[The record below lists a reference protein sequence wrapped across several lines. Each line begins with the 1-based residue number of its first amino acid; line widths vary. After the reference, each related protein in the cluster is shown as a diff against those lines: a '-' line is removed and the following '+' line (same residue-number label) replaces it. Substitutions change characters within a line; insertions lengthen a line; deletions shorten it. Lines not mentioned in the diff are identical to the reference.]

1 MSHER
6 SVRWVSLGR
15 MDYDEALAIQT
26 RQAERLLQGEDEAQ
40 TVFAV
45 EHPPTITVGRSGT
58 FDHILAGRERLRD
71 MGVEVREVD
80 RGGDVTYHGP
90 GQWVLYP
97 VLHLAPWGNDI
108 GRYVRML
115 EEVVIRALAE
125 VGITGDRV
133 KEYPGV
139 WVGRDKVCAIG
150 VRARRRTS
158 GEFVTYHGLALNV
171 NTNLAHFN
179 LIVPCGIA
187 DRGVTSVQR
196 LLGREQPFSE
206 WEARLRAAFNA
217 VFLEDGADV
226 DVAADEAAEAR

>member
-1 MSHER
+1 M
-6 SVRWVSLGR
+6 G
-15 MDYDEALAIQT
+15 YDEALAIQT
-26 RQAERLLQGEDEAQ
+26 EQAERLLRGEDDAQ

-58 FDHILAGRERLRD
+58 FDHILMGRERLRSL
-71 MGVEVREVD
+71 GIEVREVD

-125 VGITGDRV
+125 DGVRAGRE

-139 WVGRDKVCAIG
+139 WVGADKVCAIG
-150 VRARRRTS
+150 VRARRRPS

-171 NTNLAHFN
+171 NTNLAHFQ

-187 DRGVTSVQR
+187 DRGVTSVER
-196 LLGREQPFSE
+196 LLGRTQDFAAWE
-206 WEARLRAAFNA
+206 WRLKRSFEA
-217 VFLEDGADV
+217 VFLAGETGSGAPED
-226 DVAADEAAEAR
+226 AAEAR

>member
-1 MSHER
+1 MNRER

-15 MDYDEALAIQT
+15 LDYDEALAIQT

-71 MGVEVREVD
+71 MGIEVREVD

-97 VLHLAPWGNDI
+97 VLHLSPWGNDI

-115 EEVVIRALAE
+115 EECVIRALAE
-125 VGITGDRV
+125 VDIHGKRV
-133 KEYPGV
+133 PEYPGV
-139 WVGRDKVCAIG
+139 WVGDEKICAVG
-150 VRARRRTS
+150 VRVRRRPS
-158 GEFVTYHGLALNV
+158 GEFVTYHGLAFNV
-171 NTNLAHFN
+171 NTDLSHFAT
-179 LIVPCGIA
+179 IIPCGIA
-187 DRGVTSVQR
+187 DRGVTSVAQ
-196 LLGREQPFSE
+196 LLGSAQDFSG
-206 WEARLRAAFNA
+206 WEERLRRSFAE
-217 VFLEDGADV
+217 VFEV
-226 DVAADEAAEAR
+226 DCVLVSPVNQESR